1 MPFRTVNPTTGELL
15 LTVDPIDDAAVE
27 ARLTRAVETFQVWR
41 RTPFKDRAALLHR
54 VATILHTDAERWAR
68 LMTLEMGKPIRA
80 AVAEAQKCAWV
91 CRYYADHGAAFLAP
105 EPVATDARHSEVR
118 YEPLGPLLAIMPWN
132 FPFWQVFRFA
142 APALMA
148 GNVVLVKH
156 APIVPQCAQAI
167 EDIFREA
174 GAPEGLYQNLFIEVE
189 TVPRLLADA
198 RIRGATLTGSTRAG
212 RAVAAEAGRNI
223 KKTVLEL
230 GGSDPFIVMPSAN
243 LEAAVAVAV
252 QSRMLN
258 NGQSCIAAKRFIL
271 HEAIADEFEA
281 AFVERVQALTVGD
294 PFDPATDIGPLAA
307 DYLRDTLARQVEE
320 TVAAG
325 ARVLVGGHLLDRP
338 GFFYA
343 PTVLTD
349 IPPGTP
355 ARCEELFGP
364 VAALFRV
371 ASREEALALAN
382 DTPYGL
388 GASVWT
394 QNDAEAEFF
403 IANLEAGNVFVNGL
417 VKSDPRLPFGG
428 VKASGYGREL
438 GVHGIREFV
447 NVKTVWK
454 G

>member
-1 MPFRTVNPTTGELL
+1 MPFRTVNPTTGECL
-15 LTVDPIDDAAVE
+15 LTIDPMDDDALEMRLARAVE
-27 ARLTRAVETFQVWR
+27 AFQTWR
-41 RTPFKDRAALLHR
+41 HTPFKDRAALLHR
-54 VATILHTDAERWAR
+54 VATLLHTDADRWAR

-80 AVAEAQKCAWV
+80 AVAEARKCAWV
-91 CRYYADHGAAFLAP
+91 CRYYADHGAPFLAP
-105 EPVATDARHSEVR
+105 EPVATDARQSEVR
-118 YEPLGPLLAIMPWN
+118 YEPLGPILAIMPWN

-142 APALMA
+142 APAIMA

-167 EDIFREA
+167 EALFRAA
-174 GAPEGLYQNLFIEVE
+174 GAPEGVYQNLFIEVD
-189 TVPRLLADA
+189 TVPRLLADP

-243 LEAAVAVAV
+243 LEAAVNVAV

-271 HEAIADEFEA
+271 HEAIADAFEA
-281 AFVERVQALTVGD
+281 AFVERIEALHVGD
-294 PFDPATDIGPLAA
+294 PFDPETEIGPLAA
-307 DYLRDTLARQVEE
+307 AYLRDTLVRQVDE

-325 ARVLVGGHLLDRP
+325 ARVLLGGYALDRP

-349 IPPGTP
+349 IPAGTP

-394 QNDAEAEFF
+394 QNDAEAEYF

-438 GVHGIREFV
+438 GIHGIREFV
-447 NVKTVWK
+447 NIKTVWK

>member
-189 TVPRLLADA
+189 TVPRLLADV

>member
-1 MPFRTVNPTTGELL
+1 
-15 LTVDPIDDAAVE
+15 
-27 ARLTRAVETFQVWR
+27 
-41 RTPFKDRAALLHR
+41 
-54 VATILHTDAERWAR
+54 
-68 LMTLEMGKPIRA
+68 
-80 AVAEAQKCAWV
+80 
-91 CRYYADHGAAFLAP
+91 
-105 EPVATDARHSEVR
+105 
-118 YEPLGPLLAIMPWN
+118 
-132 FPFWQVFRFA
+132 
-142 APALMA
+142 
-148 GNVVLVKH
+148 
-156 APIVPQCAQAI
+156 
-167 EDIFREA
+167 
-174 GAPEGLYQNLFIEVE
+174 
-189 TVPRLLADA
+189 
-198 RIRGATLTGSTRAG
+198 
-212 RAVAAEAGRNI
+212 
-223 KKTVLEL
+223 
-230 GGSDPFIVMPSAN
+230 
-243 LEAAVAVAV
+243 
-252 QSRMLN
+252 N